1 MSPNPRSFC
10 LLASMPSNIFDLEL
24 RVFDAKLL
32 ISIRS
37 IVLWHCVCVHMMRA
51 CISNCEPNRNRLLY
65 VLTTSIK
72 STHLMFKWNSNGS
85 FHVHENARKIKC
97 RLCVA
102 HAKRNLRDAKK
113 VSNVNA
119 EQINGNV
126 KEQKTRE
133 KEAENRWILWNVTQS
148 RKSFRKMSHRNKS
161 NNNVKMVFSWSS
173 RG

>member
-1 MSPNPRSFC
+1 M
-10 LLASMPSNIFDLEL
+10 
-24 RVFDAKLL
+24 
-32 ISIRS
+32 
-37 IVLWHCVCVHMMRA
+37 
-51 CISNCEPNRNRLLY
+51 
-65 VLTTSIK
+65 
-72 STHLMFKWNSNGS
+72 
-85 FHVHENARKIKC
+85 
-97 RLCVA
+97 A

-161 NNNVKMVFSWSS
+161 NNNVKMVFS
-173 RG
+173 